1 MSEKDRYISWLNDAY
16 AMEKNVE
23 QVLENHSKQAKDFP
37 EIKNKID
44 QHSDVTLN
52 QANMVKDCIER
63 NGGNVSSIK
72 SGLANLMGN
81 LTGAATGP
89 AGDTLIKNALAE
101 FGTENFEIASYTS
114 LIDAAQT
121 LGDTQTAQVCQ
132 QNLRE
137 EQEMAS
143 WLMQNLPRVSQISLQ
158 DAAS

>member
-1 MSEKDRYISWLNDAY
+1 MSEKDRYLSWLNDAY

-23 QVLENHSKQAKDFP
+23 QVLQNHSKQAQDFP

-44 QHSDVTLN
+44 QHIDVTRN
-52 QANMVKDCIER
+52 QADMVKDCIER

-81 LTGAATGP
+81 LAGAATGP
-89 AGDTLIKNALAE
+89 SGDTLIKNTLAE

-132 QNLRE
+132 QILRE